1 MRIADYF
8 TFAFSSLHFS
18 QMRSL
23 LTALGIAVGIA
34 AVILLTSL
42 GGGARDYILGEFT
55 QFGTHIIGVV
65 PGRTTTMGISGAVIS
80 NVRPLSVEDA
90 ESLRSIKGVR
100 TSVPVSQGNAPVE
113 AGKRS
118 RWVYVIGVN
127 HEVPQTWQIHIGQ
140 GEFLPPDP
148 HQQTRNLA
156 VIGHRLKQE
165 LFPQS
170 NPLGQRIR
178 IGQQRFRVIGVM
190 ESKGQVLGFDLDDA
204 VYIPVNRALS
214 LFNRDSLMEI
224 DLLYDGNYEEQ
235 KVVDA
240 IRKRLIERHGS
251 EDFTIITQN
260 DMLQTL
266 GSILELLTA
275 VVAALGG
282 ISLLVGGVGIFTIMS
297 IAVNERIREIG
308 LLRALGAS
316 QAQISLLFLLEAA
329 ALSGAGGLAGMAAG
343 LAIAWMLHLALPALP
358 VAIAWDYLLLAGII
372 AIITGVL
379 SGLLPARRAAAL
391 PPVEALRSE

>member
-1 MRIADYF
+1 MRITDYF
-8 TFAFSSLHFS
+8 RLAFSSLHFS
-18 QMRSL
+18 RMRSL

-34 AVILLTSL
+34 AVILLTAL
-42 GGGARDYILGEFT
+42 GGGAREYILGQFT
-55 QFGTHIIGVV
+55 QFGTHIIGVS

-80 NVRPLSVEDA
+80 NVRPLSIEDA
-90 ESLRSIKGVR
+90 ESLRKIKGIR
-100 TSVPVSQGNAPVE
+100 TSVPVSQGNAQVE

-127 HEVPQTWQIHIGQ
+127 HEVPQTWQINLGQ
-140 GEFLPPDP
+140 GQFLPHDP
-148 HQQTRNLA
+148 QQQARNLA

-165 LFPQS
+165 LFPDS

-224 DLLYDGNYEEQ
+224 DLLYDGNFDEQ
-235 KVVDA
+235 TIVKA
-240 IRKRLIERHGS
+240 IKKRLIERHGR

-266 GSILELLTA
+266 GSILDLLTA

-316 QAQISLLFLLEAA
+316 QSQISLLFLLEAA
-329 ALSGAGGLAGMAAG
+329 TLSGVGGLAGMAAG
-343 LAIAWMLHLALPALP
+343 LSIAWILHLMIPALP

-372 AIITGVL
+372 AIVTGVF
-379 SGLLPARRAAAL
+379 SGLLPAHRAAAL
-391 PPVEALRSE
+391 PPIDALRSE